1 MSYQEHGSRRHP
13 AVTVTVGEWG
23 AEIDLQIAPLIRE
36 LWIAG
41 IDTLMSCQEVS
52 PGIAWI
58 DFPDVHELLRFLD
71 LVTWYEDG
79 IDTFYN
85 RVTGQRA
92 GFISL
97 PPWEYQLDLLDVVE
111 DREVLM
117 DGMGRFDATV
127 GVYFPIPDIA
137 KLTARL
143 QAQNARGEFPESE

>member
-1 MSYQEHGSRRHP
+1 MSHQERGSRRHP
-13 AVTVTVGEWG
+13 AVTVTVGEWSE
-23 AEIDLQIAPLIRE
+23 EIDLQIAPLIRE
-36 LWIAG
+36 MWIAG

-58 DFPDVHELLRFLD
+58 DFPDVQELLRFLD

-85 RVTGQRA
+85 RVTGQRV
-92 GFISL
+92 GFMSI
-97 PPWEYQLDLLDVVE
+97 PPWEYQFHLLDIFE

-117 DGMGRFDATV
+117 DGMGRFEASV

-137 KLTARL
+137 ELIARL
-143 QAQNARGEFPESE
+143 QARNALGASPDTE